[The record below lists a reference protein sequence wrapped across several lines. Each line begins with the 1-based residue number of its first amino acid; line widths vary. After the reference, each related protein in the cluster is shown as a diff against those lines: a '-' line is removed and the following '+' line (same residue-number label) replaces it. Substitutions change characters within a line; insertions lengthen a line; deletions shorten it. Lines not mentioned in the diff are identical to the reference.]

1 MVAEAA
7 PDFLQSTAGL
17 IRFMSTRCLFC
28 IRTPVSH
35 LRQALG
41 IAMLIVI
48 SDFAAFGLE
57 TRSLSCSESMLS
69 QVQPFVENLCS
80 RLCIRTQIQH
90 AAHKST

>member
-35 LRQALG
+35 LRRVLG

-48 SDFAAFGLE
+48 SEVAAFGLKSG
-57 TRSLSCSESMLS
+57 SLSCSESMLS
-69 QVQPFVENLCS
+69 QVQPVAEFLCS
-80 RLCIRTQIQH
+80 RLGIKTQIQH
-90 AAHKST
+90 AAHRST